1 MSYINIYMIFLR
13 ESNVIFNC
21 CKLSLML
28 PPVVQLNTEI
38 GFHRGRA
45 RVGFVEERHEGA
57 VHSGSLRGT
66 GERAHDD
73 ADSYQQDG
81 HAYGAQHH

>member
-1 MSYINIYMIFLR
+1 
-13 ESNVIFNC
+13 
-21 CKLSLML
+21 ML

-57 VHSGSLRGT
+57 VHPGPLRST
-66 GERAHDD
+66 GARADDD
-73 ADSYQQDG
+73 ADSHQQDG
-81 HAYGAQHH
+81 HADGAQYH

>member
-13 ESNVIFNC
+13 ESNIVFNC
-21 CKLSLML
+21 CELSLML

-38 GFHRGRA
+38 GFHRGRT

-57 VHSGSLRGT
+57 VHPGPLRGA
-66 GERAHDD
+66 GARAHDD
-73 ADSYQQDG
+73 ADGYKQDR
-81 HAYGAQHH
+81 HADGAQYH